1 MPWHK
6 YMGMN
11 PTKAIIIVEE
21 KDTSSLEIY
30 IHG

>member
-1 MPWHK
+1 
-6 YMGMN
+6 MGMN

-30 IHG
+30 THG